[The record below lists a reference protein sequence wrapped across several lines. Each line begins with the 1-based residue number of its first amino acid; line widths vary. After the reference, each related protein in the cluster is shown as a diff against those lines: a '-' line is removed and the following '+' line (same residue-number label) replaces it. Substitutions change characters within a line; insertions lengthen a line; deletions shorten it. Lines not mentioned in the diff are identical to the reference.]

1 MPDTGFSFT
10 PAPSFGSS
18 NPKHNGAVCYGI
30 DLRKAI
36 TEGLVPKPEIN
47 LQWIIDMYKAY
58 PEKEKFF
65 TGYFDTLA
73 GSSTLREQIISGM
86 NAGDIRASWKDGLDR
101 FRATREKYLLY
112 D

>member
-1 MPDTGFSFT
+1 MNIFVKNSKSDMKIGEVNSYLSKLRIPTSLVFT
-10 PAPSFGSS
+10 P
-18 NPKHNGAVCYGI
+18 
-30 DLRKAI
+30 
-36 TEGLVPKPEIN
+36 IN
-47 LQWIIDMYKAY
+47 LVE
-58 PEKEKFF
+58 EKEKFF

-86 NAGDIRASWKDGLDR
+86 SAADIRASWNDGLER